1 METASRY
8 GSKPNAYSSP
18 IAQDVSIEVTMDG
31 EGPRMG
37 GDAELT
43 IVMRNAS
50 SLPRTINLHSQ
61 VAVMYYTGVVK
72 ATVKKDQIPVELLP
86 NEGEPLGN
94 VLCYVYQGCSV
105 RQCYSLHVQVFL
117 TLVLPPSPNS
127 EEPGVDPSVPELPG
141 PACGPGCSDAD
152 PVGQGQ

>member
-8 GSKPNAYSSP
+8 GSKPDTYSSP
-18 IAQDVSIEVTMDG
+18 IAEDISIEVTMDG

-94 VLCYVYQGCSV
+94 VLCCVYMCSSV
-105 RQCYSLHVQVFL
+105 RQCYSLHAQVFL
-117 TLVLPPSPNS
+117 IPSPTS
-127 EEPGVDPSVPELPG
+127 LS
-141 PACGPGCSDAD
+141 
-152 PVGQGQ
+152 

>member
-8 GSKPNAYSSP
+8 GSKPDTYSSP
-18 IAQDVSIEVTMDG
+18 IAEDISIEVTMDG

-61 VAVMYYTGVVK
+61 VAVMYYTGVLK
-72 ATVKKDQIPVELLP
+72 ATVKKDEMPVELLA
-86 NEGEPLGN
+86 NEGEPMSILYYTSVTFSQT
-94 VLCYVYQGCSV
+94 VLFIAC
-105 RQCYSLHVQVFL
+105 
-117 TLVLPPSPNS
+117 
-127 EEPGVDPSVPELPG
+127 PGFSDP
-141 PACGPGCSDAD
+141 
-152 PVGQGQ
+152 